1 MACTK
6 GLKYELTC
14 PIGAQGGECRWS
26 IVCCDGTV
34 QRVTLLEGEVAI
46 PCIDS
51 EATNFNGEPVARNS
65 LSGITTLMDVP
76 CDTACGEYNPS
87 PNPTPPVPPV
97 PPVPPSP
104 PTPPATPSPDYCLGA
119 ENEVTIQTISGGNK
133 FVFGGNYGTYG
144 TNVGTYVLK
153 NVPSAHPIAI
163 QNFNLTNVITY
174 TGTNAVGPKVGLDG
188 NVYTYYWGDVTIEVI
203 GGYGTISYECF
214 YHGYMGGQNNLIYNS
229 TICSTP
235 TPTPPTPTPPTPP
248 TPSTVPPVPSPVTT
262 EYTLTYSDS
271 VKGWPSFYSFIP
283 EYMMG
288 MNNYLYS
295 FKGGNIYKHNTNE
308 TRNNYYGQQFS
319 SQITSVFNKNPLEN
333 KLFKTLNLESDSPW
347 SVNLQTD
354 IQNNGFV
361 DSTWFEKKE
370 GAYFAYLRKTGYI
383 PAEADTLALRSANGI
398 GKAASWS
405 SQSNV
410 LTVNFSTN
418 PLIDIGSIVS
428 IGDYL
433 YFSEPAYTTIKFAGQ
448 ITNIEVNLASGI
460 NRLFVN
466 TEISGAQPISVA
478 DPYILYIKNME
489 AETHGMLG
497 HLLNFSLVNTNTTAT
512 ELFAIES
519 DVMKSYP

>member
-1 MACTK
+1 M
-6 GLKYELTC
+6 
-14 PIGAQGGECRWS
+14 
-26 IVCCDGTV
+26 
-34 QRVTLLEGEVAI
+34 
-46 PCIDS
+46 
-51 EATNFNGEPVARNS
+51 
-65 LSGITTLMDVP
+65 
-76 CDTACGEYNPS
+76 
-87 PNPTPPVPPV
+87 
-97 PPVPPSP
+97 
-104 PTPPATPSPDYCLGA
+104 
-119 ENEVTIQTISGGNK
+119 
-133 FVFGGNYGTYG
+133 
-144 TNVGTYVLK
+144 
-153 NVPSAHPIAI
+153 
-163 QNFNLTNVITY
+163 
-174 TGTNAVGPKVGLDG
+174 
-188 NVYTYYWGDVTIEVI
+188 
-203 GGYGTISYECF
+203 
-214 YHGYMGGQNNLIYNS
+214 
-229 TICSTP
+229 
-235 TPTPPTPTPPTPP
+235 
-248 TPSTVPPVPSPVTT
+248 
-262 EYTLTYSDS
+262 
-271 VKGWPSFYSFIP
+271 
-283 EYMMG
+283 
-288 MNNYLYS
+288 YS

-466 TEISGAQPISVA
+466 TQISGAQPISVA

-497 HLLNFSLVNTNTTAT
+497 HLLNFSLINTNTTAT